1 MHGEEAKH
9 DRTVSIVTDLQNNHG
24 DRLVLDCP
32 LHLTFS
38 PNAALACKLLNM
50 TVWAVFDIVLRIPQF
65 AAWPYELVYFLQDFG
80 ICRQLLEIGARS
92 WALFCVSVN

>member
-1 MHGEEAKH
+1 MIGQYPYSLTCKIITAIAWF
-9 DRTVSIVTDLQNNHG
+9 SIV
-24 DRLVLDCP
+24 P

-50 TVWAVFDIVLRIPQF
+50 TVWAVFDIVLRILQF
-65 AAWPYELVYFLQDFG
+65 APRPYELVYFLQDFG